1 MNSVVLE
8 RLLSR
13 YGQVVTVTGADG
25 IPQEGRAFVQPICET
40 GETALQVCPT
50 PLGTRRGDQY
60 RYLGSPNL
68 PLAAGDSVS
77 ALGLSFRVQTAQ
89 PIRVGET
96 LSHWWAVLRVRGEE
110 QP

>member
-1 MNSVVLE
+1 MVLE

-50 PLGTRRGDQY
+50 PLGTRRVFVAPY
-60 RYLGSPNL
+60 MLSCHIL
-68 PLAAGDSVS
+68 PL
-77 ALGLSFRVQTAQ
+77 
-89 PIRVGET
+89 
-96 LSHWWAVLRVRGEE
+96 RG
-110 QP
+110 